1 MAVTPLSVRNTL
13 LLDVGLED
21 STLAPSFYLTRI
33 LDDLNAELQVIFASL
48 PEWWSKETIGV
59 SITAPTSRAAMV
71 MTNGSRTFSGGSI
84 HDWMFGNT
92 IVVSGDTR
100 QNEIIDATTLRHPY
114 LGTSG
119 TQTAI
124 VYFDAVKAPGG
135 YNVMRILPPVKML
148 GDHPDLVPMSG
159 RAAIFAHGA
168 VQSAYGDSKAR
179 EIARPDGYIVE
190 KFLHAGYGSI
200 RPMLRLN
207 KLPDAQYGVV
217 FEAMVGPEAITDLTS
232 TTAIPM
238 PAGYGESILLP
249 KVRYRFSS
257 FKHWQGDAKRVQA
270 EAEKADLVLGSLKD
284 PKGHVDNRVN
294 MGGGN
299 W

>member
-59 SITAPTSRAAMV
+59 SITAPTCRAAMV

-148 GDHPDLVPMSG
+148 GDHPDLVPLSG
-159 RAAIFAHGA
+159 RAARASCSAGLSPSGA
-168 VQSAYGDSKAR
+168 
-179 EIARPDGYIVE
+179 GYIVE

-270 EAEKADLVLGSLKD
+270 EAEKADLVLGSLK
-284 PKGHVDNRVN
+284 
-294 MGGGN
+294 GGGN